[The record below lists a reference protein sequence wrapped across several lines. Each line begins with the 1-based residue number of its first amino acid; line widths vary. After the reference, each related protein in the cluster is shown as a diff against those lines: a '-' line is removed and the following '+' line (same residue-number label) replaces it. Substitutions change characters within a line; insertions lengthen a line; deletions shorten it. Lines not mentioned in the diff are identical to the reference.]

1 MARIALA
8 QTTSGDDFDANLARA
23 LVLVAQAA
31 AGGARLLAFPEVFLY
46 LGGAPGKLAH
56 ALDLDGAVLGRLREQ
71 AAHHGIEVLLGSV
84 HERIPGDTTRVH
96 NTSVLVGAD
105 GAILARYRKRNL
117 FDVDLPGLRVRES
130 DTIAPGTEAPPIAG
144 TALGRAG
151 LTVCFD
157 LRYPELFRD
166 LRRRG
171 AELVFVPSSF
181 TAATGAAHWEVLLR
195 ARAVENQVYVAAP
208 AQFGRH
214 SERFT
219 SYGHSA
225 LVDPWGHVVAL
236 APERTGLV
244 YGEVDLEHL
253 QAVRR
258 RLPMRETG

>member
-8 QTTSGDDFDANLARA
+8 QTTTTEDFDANLARA
-23 LVLVAQAA
+23 LSLIAEAA

-46 LGGAPGKLAH
+46 LGGAAGKLAH
-56 ALDLDGAVLGRLREQ
+56 AVDLEGPVIGRLREQ
-71 AAHHGIEVLLGSV
+71 AARHAIELLLGSV
-84 HERIPGDTTRVH
+84 HERIPGDATRVH
-96 NTSVLVGAD
+96 NTSVLLGAD
-105 GAILARYRKRNL
+105 GAILACYRKRNL
-117 FDVDLPGLRVRES
+117 FDVDLPGLRLRES
-130 DTIAPGTEAPPIAG
+130 DTIAPGAEAPPLAD

-195 ARAVENQVYVAAP
+195 ARAIENQLYIAAP
-208 AQFGRH
+208 AQFGH
-214 SERFT
+214 HNDRFT

-225 LVDPWGHVVAL
+225 LVDPWGSVVAL
-236 APERTGLV
+236 APEHTGLV
-244 YGEVDLEHL
+244 YGEVDLDYL
-253 QAVRR
+253 RTVRR